1 MGDDLDNSRYPSVK
15 PTSMEDFVFAVD
27 VRQLQTLN

>member
-15 PTSMEDFVFAVD
+15 PETIKDFLAAND
-27 VRQLQTLN
+27 VRKMEVW